1 VNFVKLYIGDYMRK
15 TGSLTVAE
23 HGAYVLMLLHY
34 YGTEQPLPTGRELHR
49 LLRAETRADREAID
63 SIAARFW
70 SVTESGLINRRADEE
85 IAKAEHQRDVNRVVG
100 KLGGRPKRMQTESVS
115 ESVTEPEPNHNPN
128 HSQTPD
134 NTPPLPTAV
143 APPRP
148 ARATRK
154 CPKDFAVTDDMRRW
168 ALREVPGLRT
178 LDAEHAKFADHTFR
192 TAISDWPAAWRNW
205 MRKAQEFAAAKRPAN
220 GSAEPAWRT
229 EQRERNEAFLGPAA
243 ARRTLAT
250 VIDLEAHDAATLRLG

>member
-1 VNFVKLYIGDYMRK
+1 MNFVKLYIGDYMRK

-34 YGTEQPLPTGRELHR
+34 YGTEHPLPTGRELHR
-49 LLRAETRADREAID
+49 LLRAETKADREAID

-70 SVTESGLINRRADEE
+70 HASESGLVNKRADEE
-85 IAKAEHQRDVNRVVG
+85 ISKAEHQRDVNRIVG
-100 KLGGRPKRMQTESVS
+100 KLGGRPKRSKTDSLTDS
-115 ESVTEPEPNHNPN
+115 LTEPEPNHNPN

-134 NTPPLPTAV
+134 ITPPLPTAV

-148 ARATRK
+148 RPSRK
-154 CPKDFAVTDDMRRW
+154 CPEDFAVTEAMLRW
-168 ALREVPGLRT
+168 AAAEAPGVPWQT
-178 LDAEHAKFADHTFR
+178 EHAKFADHTFK
-192 TAISDWPAAWRNW
+192 TAISDWPGAWRNW
-205 MRKAQEFAAAKRPAN
+205 MRKAQEFGHARRTAN
-220 GSAEPAWRT
+220 GSEPAWRT

-243 ARRTLAT
+243 ARKTAT

>member
-1 VNFVKLYIGDYMRK
+1 MNFIKFYIGDYMRK

-49 LLRAETRADREAID
+49 LLRAETKAEREAID

-70 SVTESGLINRRADEE
+70 SETESGLVNKRADEE
-85 IAKAEHQRDVNRVVG
+85 ISKAEHQRDVNRIVG
-100 KLGGRPKRMQTESVS
+100 KLGGRPKRIKTDSLTDS
-115 ESVTEPEPNHNPN
+115 LTEPEPNHNPN

-134 NTPPLPTAV
+134 SNPPLPSAV

-148 ARATRK
+148 PRASRK
-154 CPKDFAVTDDMRRW
+154 CPEGFAVTDAMLRW
-168 ALREVPGLRT
+168 AATEAPGVPWQT
-178 LDAEHAKFADHTFR
+178 EHAKFADHTFK
-192 TAISDWPAAWRNW
+192 TAISDWPGAWRNW
-205 MRKAQEFAAAKRPAN
+205 MRKAQEFGHAKRPVN
-220 GSAEPAWRT
+220 GAEPAWRT

-243 ARRTLAT
+243 ARRTAT
-250 VIDLEAHDAATLRLG
+250 VIDLEASDAATLRLG